1 MILLYGN
8 IRLNHQ
14 QMGCN
19 HQQLGF
25 NQWKMDMGVSES
37 EGYPPE
43 WHAWLKN
50 DDEPWFRIWHPWSSH
65 QHCLNWRLVGLAT
78 LFLEHFWINHAA
90 LSTYADP
97 PAKDGEFLSPPT
109 KERTQRLADPLLP
122 RMFWL
127 GQDETSCCQHIGLLH
142 DVSAEINQH
151 RESSL
156 GMRPGLKAIRPIQET
171 TTGSIDL
178 FVGGHLQETS
188 GNQVLFTIKSRVSTV
203 FFPINQFSSNPDP
216 HLLLSSSARFLFL
229 PCRIW
234 SFIVRHCNESCSSM
248 FAIMKI
254 YMKITSESFMIAVVF
269 GRRMAISVL

>member
-37 EGYPPE
+37 
-43 WHAWLKN
+43 
-50 DDEPWFRIWHPWSSH
+50 EPWFRIWHPWSSH

-97 PAKDGEFLSPPT
+97 PAKDGEFLSPST

-127 GQDETSCCQHIGLLH
+127 GQDETSCCQYIGLLH
-142 DVSAEINQH
+142 DVSAEVNQH
-151 RESSL
+151 RE
-156 GMRPGLKAIRPIQET
+156 LKAIRPIQET
-171 TTGSIDL
+171 TTGTIDL
-178 FVGGHLQETS
+178 FVGEHLQETS

-216 HLLLSSSARFLFL
+216 HLLLSWSARFLFL

-234 SFIVRHCNESCSSM
+234 SFILRHCNESCSSM

-254 YMKITSESFMIAVVF
+254 YMKITSESFVIAVVF